1 MHLAY
6 RLLADLTVV
15 VHAAYVLFVI
25 FGLLAVFI
33 GYVRRWT
40 WIRNLWFR
48 ILHLLMI
55 AVVVAEA
62 QFGMTCPLTTWEQ
75 RLRTLAGQQSY
86 HGDFIANLVHDLLF
100 FDAEPWVFTLCYT
113 LFGLVVA
120 ATFWLAP
127 PLWPVRAK
135 PDAKAN

>member
-1 MHLAY
+1 MALIY
-6 RLLADLTVV
+6 RLLADLTVI

-25 FGLLAVFI
+25 FGLLAVLI

-40 WIRNLWFR
+40 WICNLWFR

-62 QFGMTCPLTTWEQ
+62 QFEITCPLTTWEQ
-75 RLRTLAGQQSY
+75 RLRRLAGQESY
-86 HGDFIANLVHDLLF
+86 RGDFIANLVHDLLF

-120 ATFWLAP
+120 STFWLVP
-127 PLWPVRAK
+127 PRWRARPG
-135 PDAKAN
+135 PDGS